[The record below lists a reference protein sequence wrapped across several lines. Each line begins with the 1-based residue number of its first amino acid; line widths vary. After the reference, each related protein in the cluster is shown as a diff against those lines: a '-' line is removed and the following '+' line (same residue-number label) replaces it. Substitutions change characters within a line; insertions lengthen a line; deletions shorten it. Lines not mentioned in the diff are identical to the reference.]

1 MATNN
6 VFASSTSIHQSVTCS
21 HPPTPTSGAPV
32 RYGDMVGVALTA
44 EDSAG
49 LTTVDFTPG
58 NVYLLSVKGVNAGGN
73 VAVAAGDALYYVDGD
88 TPVLSK
94 KKTGYLAGNAVEA
107 VVTGVSAGVY
117 TGAITSGATATIPVR
132 LSGTGLGIPPV
143 SA

>member
-1 MATNN
+1 MATNQ
-6 VFASSTSIHQSVTCS
+6 VFRESDAINQSVTCT
-21 HPPTPTSGAPV
+21 HPTTPTSGDPV
-32 RYGDMVGVALTA
+32 RYGATVGVAVTA

-49 LTTVDFTPG
+49 LTTVAFDG
-58 NVYLLSVKGVNAGGN
+58 VWLLSVKGVNGAGN
-73 VAVAAGDALYYVDGD
+73 VAVAAGDALYYVDAD